1 MNIHFDSEVAKVV
14 GVDGAI
20 MLNNLNF
27 WIIKN
32 EANGKHFYDGH
43 YWTYNSIDAF
53 TKIFDFWSKRQ
64 IERILKNLKEKEFI
78 ITGNY
83 NKQQYDRTVWYALT
97 EKGKALLRS
106 NPHEYSFHQTGKCI
120 SPNGEMAK
128 TLISPN
134 GEMDST
140 KRGNGFHQT
149 VKPIPYNNTN
159 NNTDIYME
167 IWKAYPVKKGKAIA
181 FKKLPMLLNKYS
193 KEELIK
199 CIERYKAE
207 FKNNDY
213 SYMVHGSTFFN
224 GKYEDYLDENYM
236 EIEKPKVTKNDKPT
250 KKEYSQEFI
259 NSLEEF

>member
-32 EANGKHFYDGH
+32 EANGKHFYDGN

-106 NPHEYSFHQTGKCI
+106 NPHEYSFHQTGKWI
-120 SPNGEMAK
+120 PPNGEM
-128 TLISPN
+128 
-134 GEMDST
+134 EFT
-140 KRGNGFHQT
+140 KR
-149 VKPIPYNNTN
+149 
-159 NNTDIYME
+159 
-167 IWKAYPVKKGKAIA
+167 
-181 FKKLPMLLNKYS
+181 
-193 KEELIK
+193 
-199 CIERYKAE
+199 
-207 FKNNDY
+207 
-213 SYMVHGSTFFN
+213 
-224 GKYEDYLDENYM
+224 
-236 EIEKPKVTKNDKPT
+236 
-250 KKEYSQEFI
+250 
-259 NSLEEF
+259 